1 MRADPANTLVVCI
14 DVVVS
19 PRSSQDLRPKRR
31 PHAKT
36 WEDIEELVSK
46 EHKRVR
52 ERAATQIG
60 GASAGDGE
68 QVSLILAG
76 GVREATPKKAK
87 KPAAKDAASITE
99 IFDDDAKRTKP
110 GGVLGDIDFE
120 YIMWGYSQKVQL
132 AGVCCSELVLHTW
145 STWPPCFEC
154 LRRRLV
160 VFKLASIILS
170 LTLTIF
176 THCAVQAVTSV
187 SHGTHC
193 LTLTRCIGTCAKC

>member
-52 ERAATQIG
+52 ERAAKQIG

-76 GVREATPKKAK
+76 GVREGTPKKAK
-87 KPAAKDAASITE
+87 KPVAKDAASITE

-132 AGVCCSELVLHTW
+132 AGVCCSEHVLHTW
-145 STWPPCFEC
+145 FTWPPCFEPARC
-154 LRRRLV
+154 FQTCFHYF
-160 VFKLASIILS
+160 VFDHLHALCCAGGHECFTRH
-170 LTLTIF
+170 TLFDIDQV
-176 THCAVQAVTSV
+176 HRHMC
-187 SHGTHC
+187 
-193 LTLTRCIGTCAKC
+193 